1 MCGELPGKSIF
12 GVFGKSARRSFT
24 SGLGKLE
31 SCCSAAHHTLAA
43 LHGLASGRYR
53 PTTLPM
59 LLPKRGTA
67 VLMGSHEPTAT
78 GLTGSYQLTALVQ
91 PCKGPAH
98 VAGVAA

>member
-1 MCGELPGKSIF
+1 
-12 GVFGKSARRSFT
+12 
-24 SGLGKLE
+24 
-31 SCCSAAHHTLAA
+31 
-43 LHGLASGRYR
+43 
-53 PTTLPM
+53 M
-59 LLPKRGTA
+59 LLLKRGTA